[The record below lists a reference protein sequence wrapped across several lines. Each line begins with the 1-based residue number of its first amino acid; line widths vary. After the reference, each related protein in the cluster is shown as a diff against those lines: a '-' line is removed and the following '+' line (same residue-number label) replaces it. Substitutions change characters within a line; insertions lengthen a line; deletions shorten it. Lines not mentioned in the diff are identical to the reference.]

1 MKMGWKNL
9 LRNQIVK
16 NINSFT
22 KVAVYTKSCVWKK
35 KSIVLV
41 LIRKGLFRKLSNRR
55 SIFIT

>member
-1 MKMGWKNL
+1 MKMGVEKNL

-35 KSIVLV
+35 KINCFSPYTEGVV
-41 LIRKGLFRKLSNRR
+41 
-55 SIFIT
+55 